1 MYKIILLGIFLVHSY
16 TYISFWDIVWFVT
29 YKFEGDF
36 YFMSTEVENDN
47 SSLST
52 FANEV
57 INKKMQSW
65 DIVEISRLTCS
76 SWDLYCY
83 NQGTEMIKWKKKL
96 VDSIV
101 LNSKEELLKMALLVY
116 AKYFFTV
123 LLIIFWIVF
132 ILKWAIFSSKDK
144 KIYLTLVVLPILI
157 LFFDIILFYLNLHP
171 VFFDL
176 GFRIF
181 NYVSCMVLFFLLYV
195 VFDLMITKKLTQR
208 SLTGQ
213 SKNSH

>member
-1 MYKIILLGIFLVHSY
+1 
-16 TYISFWDIVWFVT
+16 
-29 YKFEGDF
+29 
-36 YFMSTEVENDN
+36 
-47 SSLST
+47 
-52 FANEV
+52 
-57 INKKMQSW
+57 
-65 DIVEISRLTCS
+65 
-76 SWDLYCY
+76 
-83 NQGTEMIKWKKKL
+83 MIKWKKNL

-101 LNSKEELLKMALLVY
+101 LNSKEELLKIALLVY